1 VNAYRLKQK
10 KQRSQGAYMPKKPF
24 TPEEVAA
31 QRQRI
36 MDSASQVMADVGF
49 HHLSMRKLAG
59 QLGMTAS
66 NIYNY
71 FPNKEVLFIQTRLRG
86 FDMFFAQM
94 NEQMGEASNAEQALQ
109 QFARLLIT
117 FAQQDP
123 GYYQLMFQPPR
134 LNLKDTEQLDQELE
148 MQLARLVEEWQRH
161 LMTLIIDAIPSMA
174 EQTDS
179 RQKQLALFFTAS
191 IHGLVD
197 SYHYRAL
204 TTLMDAVDL
213 IPEDVVECH
222 IQWLLNAVTQQA
234 EHVA

>member
-1 VNAYRLKQK
+1 
-10 KQRSQGAYMPKKPF
+10 MPKKPF

-49 HHLSMRKLAG
+49 HHLSMRKLAS

-71 FPNKEVLFIQTRLRG
+71 FPNKEVLFIQTRLHG
-86 FDMFFAQM
+86 FEILFAEM
-94 NEQMGEASNAEQALQ
+94 HEQMGIAVNAEQALQ
-109 QFARLLIT
+109 QFARLLIG

-134 LNLKDTEQLDQELE
+134 LNLKETEHLDQELE
-148 MQLARLVEEWQRH
+148 MQLARLIEEWQRH
-161 LMTLIIDAIPSMA
+161 LMTLIIDAIPAMS
-174 EQTDS
+174 DLGGN
-179 RQKQLALFFTAS
+179 RQKQLALFFMAS

-197 SYHYRAL
+197 TYHYRVL
-204 TTLMDAVDL
+204 STLMDSVDL
-213 IPEDVVECH
+213 IPEDIVECH
-222 IQWLLNAVTQQA
+222 IQWLLNAVTEQA
-234 EHVA
+234 EQVV

>member
-1 VNAYRLKQK
+1 
-10 KQRSQGAYMPKKPF
+10 MPKKPF
-24 TPEEVAA
+24 TPEEVTA

-49 HHLSMRKLAG
+49 HHLSMRKLSSL
-59 QLGMTAS
+59 LGMTAS

-86 FDMFFAQM
+86 FEMFFSEM
-94 NEQMGEASNAEQALQ
+94 HEQMGSADNAKEALQ
-109 QFARLLIT
+109 QFARLLIS

-134 LNLKDTEQLDQELE
+134 LNLKETEHVHQDLE

-161 LMTLIIDAIPSMA
+161 LMTLIIDAIPGLSD
-174 EQTDS
+174 QSDH
-179 RQKQLALFFTAS
+179 RQKQLALFFMAS

-197 SYHYRAL
+197 TYHYHIL
-204 TTLMDAVDL
+204 SVLMDSVDL

-222 IQWLLNAVTQQA
+222 IQWLLSTVTQQA
-234 EHVA
+234 EQLA